1 MSSKNSKTSLF
12 SNIIKSVD
20 ISQLPEQKKIYNKI
34 SIKSIKYKKNKK
46 NKKKN
51 EIKFLDQILSKQ
63 FLNNYF

>member
-20 ISQLPEQKKIYNKI
+20 ISQLPEQKKSYNKI
-34 SIKSIKYKKNKK
+34 SIKSVKYKKNKQ
-46 NKKKN
+46 KN